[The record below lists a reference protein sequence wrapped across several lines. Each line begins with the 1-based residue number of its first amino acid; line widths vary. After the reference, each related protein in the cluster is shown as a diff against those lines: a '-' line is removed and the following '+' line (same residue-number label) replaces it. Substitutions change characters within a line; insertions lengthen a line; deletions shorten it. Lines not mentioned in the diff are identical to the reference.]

1 MKPLLIAFFA
11 CFFTVAAGAQTNEK
25 PAQPDKSEK
34 LLLVEASCGQCNF
47 GLTGNDCDL
56 AVRINNKAY
65 FVDGTN
71 IDDHGDAH
79 AKDGFCSAVRKA
91 NVQGKIVNNRFV
103 ATYFQL
109 VPETEKDKKQA
120 KQ

>member
-11 CFFTVAAGAQTNEK
+11 CFFATAAISQTSPKGSLPDTTEK
-25 PAQPDKSEK
+25 I
-34 LLLVEASCGQCNF
+34 LLVDASCGQCQF
-47 GLTGNDCDL
+47 GLPGDDCDL

-71 IDDHGDAH
+71 IDNHGDAH
-79 AKDGFCSAVRKA
+79 AKDGFCNSVRKA
-91 NVQGKIVNNRFV
+91 NVQGRVVNNRFV

-109 VPETEKDKKQA
+109 LPETPKEKKDGKQ
-120 KQ
+120 